1 MTPHATKGAS
11 LEEYRSADALAVV
24 YGKFFDIKY
33 ETFHVPP
40 LNNNQ
45 NLLAAFSL
53 QEGGANEKR
62 LRQSA

>member
-11 LEEYRSADALAVV
+11 LEKYRGADALAVV
-24 YGKFFDIKY
+24 YGKLFDIKY

-53 QEGGANEKR
+53 QEGGAK
-62 LRQSA
+62 